1 MPRIFANLMMIVEF
15 LCSPECR
22 IWLRLA
28 LKPLA
33 VIATLAVM
41 LWLGAWVDA
50 RLAHAQ
56 TAPLACPA
64 GTEQNGALCY
74 PLCQP
79 GFYGVGPA
87 CYQDCPTGFESDS
100 SFCFKPAHIFAK
112 ASYGRGGGVGLV
124 CAANQEAQGG
134 LCYPKCAAGY
144 YGVGPVCWQHCRA
157 GYADH
162 GATCFKHIFDFY
174 GKPTY
179 GRGAGGAVSVCA
191 PGLERNG
198 ALCYPKCA
206 AGFYGAGPVCFQ
218 RCPIGYN
225 DDGAVCRKDA
235 IVFVTPSYGRGV
247 GTVMNSVPVAIDET
261 ARTAKDTPIKLAFQV
276 DNFDNDALSTVIF
289 VQKPG
294 HGEVDAGIYTPD
306 PGFEGA
312 DTIQWKTNDGKHDS
326 NVAIATVLVSNVASN
341 AAPVALDR
349 TVTVTEET
357 PIHIDVL
364 CTDANNNE
372 LFYQLLDKPQHGA
385 YEWLSP
391 NTVIYTPTVDFVGTD
406 SFTFRSHDGQEA
418 SNVSTITLQVTAV
431 NDAPVV
437 LTQPISTT
445 RNNNVAV
452 VLSAIDA
459 ENDPITYTLV
469 SSPTQ
474 GSLSGEIPN
483 LLYTPS
489 TNFVGDDSFQFRA
502 SDAQGASTVATVN
515 ITVLPTNTAPVAEN
529 LTLSATQESAVA
541 VNLNAADAD
550 GDPLTYRIVSSPTH
564 GTLTGVGMDWVYTPN
579 SNFIGVET
587 FTFTANDGQVDA
599 PVATVTIT
607 VAAGPNEASVAGL
620 VFEDRNGNG
629 QPDGDDAGVAGL
641 LVTLTPATGRADN
654 VFSTTTE
661 TGGGWRIDNVPF
673 GQYTIKVSAGNGVQ
687 IEQPV
692 EATLTLGQRGLQQT
706 QPGAVKVTSRA
717 LFLPMVVR

>member
-1 MPRIFANLMMIVEF
+1 
-15 LCSPECR
+15 
-22 IWLRLA
+22 
-28 LKPLA
+28 
-33 VIATLAVM
+33 
-41 LWLGAWVDA
+41 
-50 RLAHAQ
+50 
-56 TAPLACPA
+56 
-64 GTEQNGALCY
+64 
-74 PLCQP
+74 
-79 GFYGVGPA
+79 
-87 CYQDCPTGFESDS
+87 
-100 SFCFKPAHIFAK
+100 
-112 ASYGRGGGVGLV
+112 
-124 CAANQEAQGG
+124 
-134 LCYPKCAAGY
+134 
-144 YGVGPVCWQHCRA
+144 
-157 GYADH
+157 
-162 GATCFKHIFDFY
+162 
-174 GKPTY
+174 
-179 GRGAGGAVSVCA
+179 
-191 PGLERNG
+191 
-198 ALCYPKCA
+198 
-206 AGFYGAGPVCFQ
+206 
-218 RCPIGYN
+218 
-225 DDGAVCRKDA
+225 
-235 IVFVTPSYGRGV
+235 
-247 GTVMNSVPVAIDET
+247 
-261 ARTAKDTPIKLAFQV
+261 
-276 DNFDNDALSTVIF
+276 
-289 VQKPG
+289 
-294 HGEVDAGIYTPD
+294 
-306 PGFEGA
+306 
-312 DTIQWKTNDGKHDS
+312 
-326 NVAIATVLVSNVASN
+326 
-341 AAPVALDR
+341 VALDR

-717 LFLPMVVR
+717 LFWPMVVR